1 MNYWHDYALR
11 YPLRAVAARYPKTY
25 QKVGDQ
31 LRELGLTSDEKSW
44 EESKSILKK
53 QWIATLAAMPPHV
66 QPYKDM
72 GDLKTWAQ
80 QDWTSVFT
88 AIEREVA

>member
-1 MNYWHDYALR
+1 MNLN
-11 YPLRAVAARYPKTY
+11 
-25 QKVGDQ
+25 Q
-31 LRELGLTSDEKSW
+31 LREQGLTSDGKNW
-44 EESKSILKK
+44 QESKKIVYR

-80 QDWTSVFT
+80 QDWSSVFT
-88 AIEREVA
+88 EIERQIQKEVA